1 MNLFIWSSRESSKD
15 KASTFYTNFS
25 CSTYLHQYLLLQLHF
40 TQTLYALLVVKFL
53 HTLKLRRPRYWVI
66 KMSLRVLEQG
76 VFDL

>member
-1 MNLFIWSSRESSKD
+1 
-15 KASTFYTNFS
+15 
-25 CSTYLHQYLLLQLHF
+25 LLLQLHF